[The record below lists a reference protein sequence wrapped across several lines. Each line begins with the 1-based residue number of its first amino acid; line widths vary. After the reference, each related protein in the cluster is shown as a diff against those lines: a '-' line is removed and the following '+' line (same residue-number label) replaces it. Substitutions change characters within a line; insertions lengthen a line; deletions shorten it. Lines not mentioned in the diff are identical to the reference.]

1 MPYQMSVTF
10 EGDHV
15 LAHSVG
21 DKNYQTSVA
30 LWQEIVKTC
39 EEYHCFSI
47 LGIGES
53 TSPMPT
59 MDAFNHTK
67 LFEDFQITHKYRIAW
82 VELNPQAVNSVKFLE
97 TVLLNRGKLN
107 GKLFH
112 AVDEAKRWLLQK
124 DE

>member
-1 MPYQMSVTF
+1 MTYEMSVTF

-15 LAHSVG
+15 LARSVG
-21 DKNYQTSVA
+21 KKSYQTAVS

-39 EEYHCFSI
+39 DRHGCYNV

-59 MDAFNHTK
+59 MDAFNHVK
-67 LFEDFQITHKYRIAW
+67 LFDDFKITHRYKIAW
-82 VELNPQAVNSVKFLE
+82 VELNPAAIESIRFLE
-97 TVLLNRGKLN
+97 MVLLNRGKLH

-112 AVDEAKRWLLQK
+112 DVTEAKAWLLMG
-124 DE
+124 D